1 MISPNAYFF
10 EISDTV
16 TPLTETMLGK
26 EWNDYNLQEGVD
38 KWTEYGDDIQFRTVS
53 SGPAQCWWMGIDHMY
68 ELPERHRD
76 PQFIRFGP
84 SSSVPIHK
92 DPKSLAWIAVTIVG
106 DQPLE
111 FYNDVKTKLF
121 SARYKFAL
129 VNSKQPHYCDVK
141 GKERVLFRKIYT
153 ETSYDTL
160 LSLLND

>member
-53 SGPAQCWWMGIDHMY
+53 SGPAQCWWMGIEHMY

-106 DQPLE
+106 DQPIE
-111 FYNDVKTKLF
+111 FYNMDKEKLYETT
-121 SARYKFAL
+121 YKFAL

-141 GKERVLFRKIYT
+141 GEERVLFRKIYT
-153 ETSYDTL
+153 KTSYETL
-160 LSLLND
+160 LHLLN